1 MNTKIAIAS
10 GTSTALAAYSPNEYN
25 VLTMPRLAADQR
37 DWQLTITI
45 VTIDA
50 TDPELVYSTPGR
62 QGHVSLHA
70 LALQHIALAAGISF
84 DRTAVAFD
92 PAGSPVAT
100 VTASMTIAPGQRIA
114 ATGTYRLDLPA
125 RLDELRLAAEAQP
138 DAQKRA
144 KALAELP
151 GLAARTKRFAVQL
164 AETGAR
170 NRALRVLLGVRS
182 SYTKAALARP
192 FIVPRLHFNPQTPL
206 MKAAMATYIRHEMA
220 ALSGEHVDDGEQG
233 YIEARAALD
242 TAGAVEAPP
251 TVSRQE
257 TEITLDDPGE
267 HFDNDD

>member
-1 MNTKIAIAS
+1 
-10 GTSTALAAYSPNEYN
+10 
-25 VLTMPRLAADQR
+25 
-37 DWQLTITI
+37 
-45 VTIDA
+45 
-50 TDPELVYSTPGR
+50 
-62 QGHVSLHA
+62 
-70 LALQHIALAAGISF
+70 
-84 DRTAVAFD
+84 
-92 PAGSPVAT
+92 

-206 MKAAMATYIRHEMA
+206 MKAAMATYLAHEFA
-220 ALSGEHVDDGEQG
+220 AISGESVDDTATA
-233 YIEARAALD
+233 YTEARQTLRA
-242 TAGAVEAPP
+242 AGAIEENS
-251 TVSRQE
+251 TQE
-257 TEITLDDPGE
+257 IALNNPGE
-267 HFDNDD
+267 SDYEDD